1 MQVSVE
7 SPSKLERRIT
17 VVVPVQQLDEAFDK
31 RIAKFAKTAN
41 VKGFRPGKVPVAH
54 IKELYGDAARQ
65 EALSEVIQ
73 SSLYAAINQEK
84 LNPINTPT
92 VEPKTIEVG
101 KPLEF
106 TATFEVLP
114 ELDKVTFKTASI
126 DKELAKV
133 EDADIEKVIERLC
146 EQHIVWNEVN
156 RSAQDKDQ
164 VVIDFRGSIDGKLFP
179 GGEAHEYPIVLGSKS
194 MIPGFE
200 EGVIGMKKGE
210 EKVIHIT
217 FPADYFAKEVAGKVA
232 EFALHAHRIS
242 EPKAPALDEA
252 LVKKFG
258 VKSGN
263 VDELRGEIKKNLDRE
278 VERLISSKLK
288 AKVFDLLV
296 EQNPIEIPQSLIQ
309 QESKRIHD
317 EMHPHHGHE
326 HHHSADEM
334 AEFDVAAKRNVTL
347 GLLIGEFVKQEELK
361 PDTKRV
367 EEHLNKMAS
376 AYEKPSE
383 VVKWYTGDK
392 RRMAEIEMLV
402 LEDQVIEKL
411 LEGVAI
417 KEKMLNYSELMKS

>member
-31 RIAKFAKTAN
+31 RIAKLAKTAN
-41 VKGFRPGKVPVAH
+41 VKGFRPGNVPVAH
-54 IKELYGDAARQ
+54 IKKLYGDAARQ

-73 SSLYAAINQEK
+73 SSLYDAINQEK

-92 VEPKTIEVG
+92 VEPKAIEAG
-101 KPLEF
+101 KPLEY

-114 ELDKVTFKTASI
+114 EISDVGFKATAI
-126 DKELAKV
+126 DKELAKI
-133 EDADIEKVIERLC
+133 EQADIEKVIERLC

-156 RSAQDKDQ
+156 RPAQDKDQ
-164 VVIDFRGSIDGKLFP
+164 VVIDFRGSIDGKVFP
-179 GGEAHEYPIVLGSKS
+179 GGEAHEYPIVLGSKA

-200 EGVIGMKKGE
+200 EGVAGMKKGE
-210 EKVIHIT
+210 DKVINIT

-232 EFALHAHRIS
+232 EFVLHAHRVS

-258 VKSGN
+258 VKSGSA
-263 VDELRGEIKKNLDRE
+263 DELRAEIKKNLDRE

-288 AKVFDLLV
+288 GKVFDLLV
-296 EQNPIEIPQSLIQ
+296 EQNPIEIPLSLIQ

-317 EMHPHHGHE
+317 EMHGKHE

-334 AEFDVAAKRNVTL
+334 VEFDDAAKRNVTL
-347 GLLIGEFVKQEELK
+347 GLLIGEFVKQQNLK
-361 PDTKRV
+361 PDAKRV
-367 EEHLNKMAS
+367 EDHLNKMAS

-417 KEKMLNYSELMKS
+417 NEKMLNYSELMQS